1 MGRKSH
7 KYGKNKRKI
16 HTGGKSILHIRTSGA
31 GYTKTAKRGRLGKN
45 CVYFDLEKKTCELRD
60 AWCNNSSQCCSYKR
74 RKSGQSACVERN

>member
-45 CVYFDLEKKTCELRD
+45 CVYFDLENVVPIKGVNHDKAL
-60 AWCNNSSQCCSYKR
+60 A
-74 RKSGQSACVERN
+74 